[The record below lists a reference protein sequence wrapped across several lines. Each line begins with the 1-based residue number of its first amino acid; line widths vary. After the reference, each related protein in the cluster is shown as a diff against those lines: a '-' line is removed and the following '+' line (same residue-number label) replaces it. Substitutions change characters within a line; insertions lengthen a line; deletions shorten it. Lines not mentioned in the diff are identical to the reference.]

1 MVSRRFNH
9 TTNRR
14 PELSFKKDEKTPC
27 AFWAIWYSIDMKIK
41 NIQEVAAEVAEV
53 HGKDLSG
60 TKMEDVLIAAW
71 IKNMRQVYPRFC
83 MCVSH
88 NSADMDT
95 AGDLIEAYK
104 NIAK

>member
-9 TTNRR
+9 TTHRC
-14 PELSFKKDEKTPC
+14 PKLSFKKHEKIPC
-27 AFWAIWYSIDMKIK
+27 AFSGKWYSVDMKIK
-41 NIQEVAAEVAEV
+41 NIQEVAAEVAEE
-53 HGKDLSG
+53 HGKNLVG
-60 TKMEDVLIAAW
+60 VQMEDVLIAAW

-95 AGDLIEAYK
+95 AGDLIEAYQ
-104 NIAK
+104 NIGK

>member
-1 MVSRRFNH
+1 
-9 TTNRR
+9 
-14 PELSFKKDEKTPC
+14 
-27 AFWAIWYSIDMKIK
+27 MKIK
-41 NIQEVAAEVAEV
+41 SIQEVAAEVAEV
-53 HGKDLSG
+53 HGKNLVG
-60 TKMEDVLIAAW
+60 VQMEDILIAAW

-95 AGDLIEAYK
+95 AGDLIEAYQ